1 MPFPPKTFIPYNDF
15 YISCI
20 LAGGK
25 EYHFAIAENFIRCYA
40 EEEVTSDWIDYFES
54 QKYGYYG
61 IFKGFEL
68 TSDVLRVL
76 STEISESI
84 IGYLNT
90 GYAIIYNVDTFYVKN
105 YATFNHYHSIHSLM
119 IYDYDDQGNFI
130 CRDYFD
136 FMNYSEQLVSMYE
149 INKSYR
155 EVYRSS
161 SNYNTFL
168 MMGIKIDDDISCNS
182 INNLK
187 PFYNQRKPDIKYLEK
202 LGDKIHRDILNN
214 SVCNIQLPYN
224 KNNIQINM
232 EKILFLL
239 REFINGD
246 NYVEHDVRYVLNSE
260 SKYKTGINVF
270 DSVINK
276 IIYVFSE
283 RPDLLNMR
291 LIKFIEHHIFMM
303 KERIR
308 IMRNEYGILLSDE
321 LFHHSLDLVKKSEQF
336 TFMIIKLSIKR
347 NEAEMMR
354 TVAFLNKL
362 KGEYI
367 ELIKRLIIELEKE
380 FYNSS
385 VSVKYDNSI

>member
-1 MPFPPKTFIPYNDF
+1 M
-15 YISCI
+15 
-20 LAGGK
+20 
-25 EYHFAIAENFIRCYA
+25 
-40 EEEVTSDWIDYFES
+40 
-54 QKYGYYG
+54 
-61 IFKGFEL
+61 
-68 TSDVLRVL
+68 
-76 STEISESI
+76 
-84 IGYLNT
+84 
-90 GYAIIYNVDTFYVKN
+90 
-105 YATFNHYHSIHSLM
+105 
-119 IYDYDDQGNFI
+119 
-130 CRDYFD
+130 
-136 FMNYSEQLVSMYE
+136 
-149 INKSYR
+149 
-155 EVYRSS
+155 
-161 SNYNTFL
+161 
-168 MMGIKIDDDISCNS
+168 
-182 INNLK
+182 
-187 PFYNQRKPDIKYLEK
+187 
-202 LGDKIHRDILNN
+202 
-214 SVCNIQLPYN
+214 
-224 KNNIQINM
+224 
-232 EKILFLL
+232 FLL